1 MSHEV
6 FSPGVSRRVVIAL
19 VLLTHLLM
27 LTWGALRHSPTIN
40 EPGHLAAGLSH
51 WYFGRFELYRVNP
64 PLVRTVA
71 AIPVTFG
78 KPGVDWS
85 KFHDHPGSRAEFSL
99 GVSLAEAN
107 GARLC
112 WLVTLA
118 RWACIPFS
126 LLGAWTCY
134 CWATRLYG
142 NTSGLCALALWCFS
156 PNVLAHGQLI
166 TPDVGATSLGLLA
179 NYVFWLWLRQPEWG
193 GSILAGIVLGLALL
207 TKLTWGILLPL
218 WPIIWIVWF
227 WGERHEKP
235 GQSLARWLLQLA
247 TVLIIGLYVLNLGYL
262 FEDTFTRLRNFQFV
276 SQALAGTGHSD
287 SPTFPGSNRFRRS
300 ALGDVPVPLP
310 GNYLLGIDTQKR
322 DFEAGRSSFMR
333 GEWHSRGSPY
343 FYLYASAVKV
353 PVGTMG
359 LVALAILASCLA
371 GGYST
376 RWRDELVLLLPALV
390 VWLLVS
396 SQTGFSE
403 HFRYVLPS
411 LPFIFVW
418 TSKLG
423 RAPVLRHRGI
433 AVMAT
438 SMLCWSIGSSL
449 AVYPHSL
456 SYFNELAGG
465 PLRGHA
471 HLLGSNTDWGQDLL
485 YLKRSLGNHPRA
497 QPVGVALV
505 RGAVVQPQIAGI
517 DARPAPKG
525 PGDGLN
531 FGAGSERPGP
541 RPGWYAIS
549 VNRLRDRSKNYSYFL
564 NFQPIATAGYSIYI
578 YHITLE
584 EANRVRRDL
593 GLPEMDEDWQRSQE
607 FTPP

>member
-1 MSHEV
+1 MV
-6 FSPGVSRRVVIAL
+6 AL

-64 PLVRTVA
+64 PLVRTLA

-78 KPGVDWS
+78 NPGIDWS

-99 GVSLAEAN
+99 GLSLAEAN

-126 LLGAWTCY
+126 LLGAWVCY

-142 NTSGLCALALWCFS
+142 DTSGLCALALWCFS

-166 TPDVGATSLGLLA
+166 TPDMGATSLGLFA
-179 NYVFWLWLRQPEWG
+179 NYVFWLWLRQPGWSR
-193 GSILAGIVLGLALL
+193 SILVGIVLGLALL
-207 TKLTWGILLPL
+207 TKLTWIILLPL

-227 WGERHEKP
+227 WGEQRENP
-235 GQSLARWLLQLA
+235 GQRSARQLPQLA
-247 TVLIIGLYVLNLGYL
+247 AILVVGLYVLNLGYL
-262 FEDTFTRLRNFQFV
+262 FEGTFTPLRDFQFV
-276 SQALAGTGHSD
+276 SHALAGTGHSD
-287 SPTFPGSNRFRRS
+287 SPTLQGSNRFRRS
-300 ALGDVPVPLP
+300 ALGNLPVSLP

-322 DFEAGRSSFMR
+322 DFEVGRPSFMR
-333 GEWHSRGSPY
+333 GKWQSRGAPH
-343 FYLYASAVKV
+343 FYLYALAVKV
-353 PVGTMG
+353 PLGTMG
-359 LVALAILASCLA
+359 LAALAVLASCLA
-371 GGYST
+371 GGYSAT
-376 RWRDELVLLLPALV
+376 WRDELVLLAPPLT

-396 SQTGFSE
+396 SQTGFTE
-403 HFRYVLPS
+403 HFRYVMPS
-411 LPFIFVW
+411 LPFFYVW
-418 TSKLG
+418 ISKVG
-423 RAPVLRHRGI
+423 RSLPLKHRAI
-433 AVMAT
+433 AVAAI

-471 HLLGSNTDWGQDLL
+471 HLQGSNTDWGQDLL
-485 YLKRSLGNHPRA
+485 YLRRWLSNHPSA
-497 QPVGVALV
+497 QPLKCSLE
-505 RGAVVQPQIAGI
+505 RGATVQPRIAGI
-517 DARPAPKG
+517 DAIAAPKG
-525 PGDGLN
+525 PDRVLD
-531 FGAGSERPGP
+531 STSRPERMGP

-549 VNRLRDRSKNYSYFL
+549 VNRLRDRSREYAYFL
-564 NFQPIATAGYSIYI
+564 RFQPVATAGYSVYI

-593 GLPEMDEDWQRSQE
+593 GLSELPGGWDRRQE
-607 FTPP
+607 PAPP